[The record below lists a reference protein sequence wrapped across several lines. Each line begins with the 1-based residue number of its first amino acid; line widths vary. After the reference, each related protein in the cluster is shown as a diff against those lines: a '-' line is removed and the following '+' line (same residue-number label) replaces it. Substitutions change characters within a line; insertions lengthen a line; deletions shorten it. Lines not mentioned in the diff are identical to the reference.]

1 MHKLVTDRNAITNQ
15 KEILNEVRSFYET
28 MYTEQAVDEEKMKQM
43 SNNITL
49 KLNEEGKFSIEGKIT
64 EYECTCALRE
74 MNNNKSPGSD
84 GITTEF
90 YKIFWNDIKSFYIK
104 SLNYSFENGNL
115 TTLQKQGIISLL
127 PKKDKNL
134 DNLKNW

>member
-1 MHKLVTDRNAITNQ
+1 
-15 KEILNEVRSFYET
+15 
-28 MYTEQAVDEEKMKQM
+28 MYTEQAVDEETMKQM

-49 KLNEEGKFSIEGKIT
+49 ELNEEDKFSIEGKIT

-104 SLNYSFENGNL
+104 SLS
-115 TTLQKQGIISLL
+115 
-127 PKKDKNL
+127 
-134 DNLKNW
+134 